1 MKRFGLTKSDL
12 IRYGRQIS
20 YPGFGEAGQKKLKG
34 SRVVVAGLGGL
45 GSPATIY
52 LAYAGVG
59 HITLVDCDF
68 VELSNLN
75 RQILYCE
82 EDVGEKKAFL
92 AARKLTKLNPSIE
105 ATPLFVR
112 LTRENARNI
121 IKGANVVLDGMDNF
135 ETRFILNSAC
145 VAEGIP
151 FIHAGVQGL
160 LGEITTIIPGKT
172 PCFACIF
179 PKVTQKQET
188 FPVFGVTP
196 AFMATLQVTETIKF
210 LTGLGS
216 LLSGKMLYFDGA
228 SMKFILVD
236 LIKRHGC
243 KVCGDNKL
251 ETG

>member
-1 MKRFGLTKSDL
+1 MERFSLTKNDL

-20 YPGFGEAGQKKLKG
+20 YPGFGEEGQNKLKK
-34 SRVVVAGLGGL
+34 SHVVVAGLGGL
-45 GSPATIY
+45 GCPAAVN
-52 LAYAGVG
+52 LACAGVG

-82 EDVGEKKAFL
+82 EDVGEKKPFL

-105 ATPLFVR
+105 TTPLFVR
-112 LTRENARNI
+112 LTKENARNI
-121 IKGANVVLDGMDNF
+121 VKGANAVLDGMDNF
-135 ETRFILNSAC
+135 EARFILNSAC

-179 PKVTQKQET
+179 PEATDKQEA

-196 AFMATLQVTETIKF
+196 ALMAALQVTETIKL
-210 LTGLGS
+210 LTGFGS
-216 LLSGKMLYFDGA
+216 LLNGKMLYFDGE
-228 SMKFILVD
+228 SMKSILVD
-236 LIKRHGC
+236 LIKNPKC
-243 KVCGDNKL
+243 KVCGDNKS
-251 ETG
+251 